1 VEWVAGSGG
10 GVIGGGV
17 KSESNESEAKSEW
30 RLESKIRCFVG
41 QSDVVLEAKRNT
53 LLTLA
58 HEYLACVLF
67 NLETTIREAG
77 GITLVGTGRLLT

>member
-1 VEWVAGSGG
+1 MGFYGGG
-10 GVIGGGV
+10 GVQ
-17 KSESNESEAKSEW
+17 SESNESEAKSEW

-41 QSDVVLEAKRNT
+41 QSGVVLEAKRNT

-67 NLETTIREAG
+67 NLETTIRDARGGEIG
-77 GITLVGTGRLLT
+77 GITGRFLT